1 MKKILAGMLSVLL
14 TTNVN
19 AALISF
25 EIYDSELYDNLGWAA
40 HFDGTEKGLVA
51 QSNDIVE
58 LSLAVNNIGSFRTRN
73 FVHDEI
79 SGSQGQIIGYSDVDV
94 AWAAINPF
102 LLDHPYLA
110 EMAEL
115 NSKYIKEATDSTTEY
130 FSEAATLSAF
140 HRFVS
145 FFEEQSADP
154 NYFGDVG
161 NVEISANSHNER
173 YWLNNENG
181 TIAGQAMMTRY
192 DIILDGDTELPFTSF
207 DDQDELFSA
216 IEDAITK
223 GSEFTISQH
232 INLISFEL
240 TDPFGDPLCTDGIFN
255 YCEEVE
261 GVKILKEESLTYKG
275 KARATA
281 IDYVDVPE
289 PTTNILLAIGLIGLV
304 RLKQRTEA

>member
-73 FVHDEI
+73 LAHHEM
-79 SGSQGQIIGYSDVDV
+79 SGSQGQVIGYSDLDA

-102 LLDHPYLA
+102 LLEHPYLA
-110 EMAEL
+110 EMAVL

-130 FSEAATLSAF
+130 FSEAATLSAL
-140 HRFVS
+140 HSSVS

-192 DIILDGDTELPFTSF
+192 DIIFEGDTELPFTNY

-216 IEDAITK
+216 IEDAIAK
-223 GSEFTISQH
+223 GSDFIISQH

-240 TDPFGDPLCTDGIFN
+240 INPLGNPLCTDGTSN

-275 KARATA
+275 KARGIA
-281 IDYVDVPE
+281 IDYADVPE
-289 PTTNILLAIGLIGLV
+289 PSTNLLLAMGLIGLV
-304 RLKQRTEA
+304 RLKRLTQA